1 MKSLKEQLVTE
12 SGPHLSNEG
21 IHFLTILV
29 NMVIKGK
36 IKESDILKETDSYSE
51 ELVDIIKELLKNKN
65 ELRKLSYALSD
76 ASY

>member
-12 SGPHLSNEG
+12 SGPHISNEG
-21 IHFLTILV
+21 IHLLSVLV

-36 IKESDILKETDSYSE
+36 IKEKDILDEMSSYSGDV
-51 ELVDIIKELLKNKN
+51 VDMVKKLLKDKNKL
-65 ELRKLSYALSD
+65 EDLTYDLSD